1 MAQDDS
7 AGRSFDL
14 PEAFLDYLTSTPYSA
29 EEYHALLQSP
39 EERYVRIRD
48 PTLSLAT
55 IAQRLQV
62 DVTELVEVSWTKR
75 FAQRHPTLR
84 VFRIPETAAVRQSD
98 LYDSGDVFGV
108 DASSI
113 ACVGALDPEPC
124 DHVLEI
130 CCAPGTKLCCLA
142 DLCTVTGVD
151 INRQRLTVARSQV
164 KRCKLSNS
172 VKGLWLADGR
182 SWAGDG
188 QELMSEGLTPRDR
201 KQTRKRPKVEA
212 FAPDVFDGVL
222 VDAECAHDGSL
233 KHIRKFFDERGKTS
247 KLQSLEEHMPWLS
260 EAKRTELAQLQFEL
274 LCRGFQ
280 LLKEGGKLIY
290 CTCSFSEAQNEEV
303 IRRFLVNAGAGAGDE
318 RHVDCAGAEAPAK
331 PRSAVSPGLRPPTGH
346 RVPLRPAAQRHGR
359 PVHRAA
365 AERARRRG
373 SGGGMVRRTDS
384 SWWMGRNKTQRE
396 RLILVG
402 TLISRIP

>member
-151 INRQRLTVARSQV
+151 INRQRLTV
-164 KRCKLSNS
+164 
-172 VKGLWLADGR
+172 KGLWLADGR

-303 IRRFLVNAGAGAGDE
+303 IRRFLAQEPRAQMDPLPWEMPENPVE
-318 RHVDCAGAEAPAK
+318 RSTPEPEPEMNGTLTARVRKLLRSPEVPCRPAFDL
-331 PRSAVSPGLRPPTGH
+331 PPGTACRFDPQRSATGALFIARLRKE
-346 RVPLRPAAQRHGR
+346 HGG
-359 PVHRAA
+359 
-365 AERARRRG
+365 EG
-373 SGGGMVRRTDS
+373 
-384 SWWMGRNKTQRE
+384 
-396 RLILVG
+396 VG
-402 TLISRIP
+402 EGW